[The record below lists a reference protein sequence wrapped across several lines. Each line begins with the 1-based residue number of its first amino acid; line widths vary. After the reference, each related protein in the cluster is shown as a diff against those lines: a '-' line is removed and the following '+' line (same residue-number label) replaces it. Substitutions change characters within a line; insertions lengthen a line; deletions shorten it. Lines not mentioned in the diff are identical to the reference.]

1 MLHEGEVNLNF
12 HSSAYFFYRF
22 TEHGRFMGIDSLNA
36 LGHPVTAALLGTTI
50 K

>member
-1 MLHEGEVNLNF
+1 MLHDGEVTLNF

-22 TEHGRFMGIDSLNA
+22 TEHGSFVGIDSLNA
-36 LGHPVTAALLGTTI
+36 LGLPVVAALLGTTI

>member
-1 MLHEGEVNLNF
+1 MLQEGEVNLNF

-22 TEHGRFMGIDSLNA
+22 TKHGSFVGIGSLNA
-36 LGHPVTAALLGTTI
+36 LGHPVTAALLSTTV